1 MSKFKSNKFKKRI
14 LGEYLDLSNK
24 VLKTATIIDESN
36 YYDMSRQIEREVQ
49 RMIGRLKYRG

>member
-1 MSKFKSNKFKKRI
+1 MKSIKFKKRI

>member
-1 MSKFKSNKFKKRI
+1 MKKLQFKKRI

-24 VLKTATIIDESN
+24 ILKTATIVDENN
-36 YYDMSRQIEREVQ
+36 YFDLSRQIERDVQ